1 MAAMLVHVPEVA
13 TGAIVV
19 ETVIAVEIVEAE
31 AATEPI
37 GLRVENEVMI
47 EDLAQ
52 SEMIAMT
59 KEAQIVAQGVLPVVM
74 MVATDVQVRLVD
86 ANSLAVT
93 SERN

>member
-1 MAAMLVHVPEVA
+1 
-13 TGAIVV
+13 
-19 ETVIAVEIVEAE
+19 
-31 AATEPI
+31 
-37 GLRVENEVMI
+37 
-47 EDLAQ
+47 
-52 SEMIAMT
+52 MT